1 MSKEV
6 SLQTD
11 MFSGELVDTRN
22 RKQKKKAQKL
32 EQPRQTEMFS
42 QRELAQF
49 GVRANPKLP
58 ISPKTR
64 LELLVEDLRTEE
76 EKERDFQQEVENLS
90 YRLPGIDDDEE
101 EIARKERSDSYL
113 WEFTPGSAAI
123 SLENWVSYCLPE

>member
-6 SLQTD
+6 SLQHD

-22 RKQKKKAQKL
+22 RKQKKTAQKL

-64 LELLVEDLRTEE
+64 LELMVQDLRTEE
-76 EKERDFQQEVENLS
+76 EKERDFQREVDKLS
-90 YRLPGIDDDEE
+90 YRLPGIDDEE
-101 EIARKERSDSYL
+101 GGSSER
-113 WEFTPGSAAI
+113 A
-123 SLENWVSYCLPE
+123 